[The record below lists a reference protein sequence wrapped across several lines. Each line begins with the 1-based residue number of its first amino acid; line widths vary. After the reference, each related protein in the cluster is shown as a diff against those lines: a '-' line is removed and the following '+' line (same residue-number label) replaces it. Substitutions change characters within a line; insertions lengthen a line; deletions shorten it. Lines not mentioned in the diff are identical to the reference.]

1 MVIVFGQGF
10 ESPQLHIAAVVK
22 ATAAF
27 LFVLVDRIV
36 IYHVASSG
44 FLCHR
49 RLCHSLVRSVFMAAV
64 AFSKPYFI
72 IFQSFES
79 M

>member
-27 LFVLVDRIV
+27 LFVLVDSIV
-36 IYHVASSG
+36 IYYVASSG
-44 FLCHR
+44 FL
-49 RLCHSLVRSVFMAAV
+49 
-64 AFSKPYFI
+64 
-72 IFQSFES
+72 
-79 M
+79 